1 MWYKTE
7 NIIVKF
13 QSCYQ
18 YLYTKMVVN
27 RIYILFFSLIVY
39 CLCVQAHMEEES
51 NLVGTNLESILREVL
66 NENRLLRKQV
76 DYLLHRDIESDISEI
91 KKVLETH
98 TEDITDLR
106 YVATYNL

>member
-1 MWYKTE
+1 
-7 NIIVKF
+7 
-13 QSCYQ
+13 
-18 YLYTKMVVN
+18 
-27 RIYILFFSLIVY
+27 
-39 CLCVQAHMEEES
+39 MEEES
-51 NLVGTNLESILREVL
+51 NLIGKNLESILREVL

>member
-1 MWYKTE
+1 
-7 NIIVKF
+7 
-13 QSCYQ
+13 
-18 YLYTKMVVN
+18 MVVN
-27 RIYILFFSLIVY
+27 RIYILFFHFIVY
-39 CLCVQAHMEEES
+39 YLSAQAHMEEES
-51 NLVGTNLESILREVL
+51 NLIGKNLESILREVL

>member
-1 MWYKTE
+1 
-7 NIIVKF
+7 
-13 QSCYQ
+13 
-18 YLYTKMVVN
+18 
-27 RIYILFFSLIVY
+27 
-39 CLCVQAHMEEES
+39 MEEES